1 MNSEGGR
8 GRLRRSHQMENTM
21 DILKQLRVIYI
32 EDNDHT
38 RCSVEK
44 FLKRRFGKVFLAE
57 NAEKGLSLFQRYH
70 PDIAIVDILLPG
82 MGGLELIKKAR
93 ETGETCKFLITSS
106 VSDVTTILEAVDLD
120 IENYIVK
127 PIDPYAF
134 EEKLR
139 RIGESIIKERKRMSA
154 ARSFTLENKSEVEE
168 ELRKGFIKL
177 LKEKTGRGPRDA
189 VALLTSHE
197 VEISAYGVLGAM
209 EKTLLLDAKNIGHVE
224 EGRRLLYHSMEQ
236 EMVGLVKEAAGAFV
250 ELRSVKPD
258 AKRDRET
265 VRLLIAPGHPL
276 SE

>member
-1 MNSEGGR
+1 MSFEGSR
-8 GRLRRSHQMENTM
+8 SMLCESHQQKTM
-21 DILKQLRVIYI
+21 DVLKQLKVIYI

-38 RCSVEK
+38 RSSVEK

-57 NAEKGLSLFQRYH
+57 NAEKGLRLFQQYH

-82 MGGLELIKKAR
+82 MGGLEMIKKAR
-93 ETGETCKFLITSS
+93 ETGKSCKFLITSS
-106 VSDVTTILEAVDLD
+106 VSDVSTILEAVDLD

-139 RIGESIIKERKRMSA
+139 RIGESIIKERNRMSA
-154 ARSFTLENKSEVEE
+154 PGSFALENKSEVEE
-168 ELRKGFIKL
+168 GLRKGFIKL

-197 VEISAYGVLGAM
+197 LELSAYGVLGAM
-209 EKTLLLDAKNIGHVE
+209 EKTLLLDPKNVGHVE

-236 EMVGLVKEAAGAFV
+236 ELIDMVREATGAFV
-250 ELRSVKPD
+250 EPRSVKAD

-265 VRLLIAPGHPL
+265 VKLLITGDQ
-276 SE
+276 E